1 MSAPDRVFLDAPTFN
16 LTVVPPSRSTR
27 LQRLLARD
35 LGLAVSVGLS
45 VVLSIASFVYF
56 YRLDMILGYGDTE
69 ARLLIT
75 DAVIHG
81 RHAGLAQLGGIWLPF
96 PQVYML
102 PFTWNDFLLHSGIG
116 GALPSMASYV
126 VASGALYKLVAHLTQ
141 SQASGVI
148 AVVAFSN
155 PNLLYLQST
164 PMSEVPFIAA
174 FVCAVYFVARWMAT
188 GRLHALFLAGVAATI
203 STLTRYEG
211 WALLGLLTLVVVYVC
226 WRGGLDYAAAEG
238 HLVFFGLIAFLGIGL
253 WLIWNRV
260 IFGDVMY
267 FLNSAYGTK
276 AVNATQLLG
285 VPAPYRGAGNLP
297 LSAELVGWTALINIG
312 WIAAA
317 VAVVGAVRLVVALRL
332 NSALVLALLLVP
344 IPFSVIMVYTG
355 GEVITAPP
363 LTPGVP
369 AANVRYG
376 LLVLPAAAF
385 LVGLIAGVRWLRW
398 PVLAACVASSALLF
412 VGGQVNMNEAAA
424 IRHSQNYE
432 LTTTAGEWLRSHYD
446 GGLVLAGKPSHE
458 DLLFHSRIGH
468 GSVVYP
474 GDRDEWRDD
483 LRDPAPEVSWIVM
496 TDGQPPDE
504 VWVALHGTSQLRDR
518 YQLVYTNRLVQIYH
532 REAT

>member
-1 MSAPDRVFLDAPTFN
+1 VRAPDQVYLDTAPFN
-16 LTVVPPSRSTR
+16 LTLVPPSHSNRM
-27 LQRLLARD
+27 QRLLARD
-35 LGLAVSVGLS
+35 PGLAVSLGIS
-45 VVLSIASFVYF
+45 VVLSITSFVYF

-75 DAVIHG
+75 DAVLHG
-81 RHAGLAQLGGIWLPF
+81 RHPGLAQLGGVWLPF

-126 VASGALYKLVAHLTQ
+126 VACGALYKLVSLLTKDQ
-141 SQASGVI
+141 FAGVI
-148 AVVAFSN
+148 SVVAFSN

-164 PMSEVPFIAA
+164 PMSELPFIAA
-174 FVCAVYFVARWMAT
+174 FVCAVYFVAKWMAA
-188 GRLHALFLAGVAATI
+188 GRLHALFLAGVAAAVA
-203 STLTRYEG
+203 TLTRYEG
-211 WALLGLLTLVVVYVC
+211 WALLGLLTLVVVYAC

-238 HLVFFGLIAFLGIGL
+238 HLVFFGMIAFLGVGT

-260 IFGDVMY
+260 IFGDMTY
-267 FLNSAYGTK
+267 FLTSAYGTK

-285 VPAPYRGAGNLP
+285 VPAPYRGAGNLQ
-297 LSAELVGWTALINIG
+297 LSAELVGWTALSNIG
-312 WIAAA
+312 WIAAGLAVLGAFRLA
-317 VAVVGAVRLVVALRL
+317 VARRLH
-332 NSALVLALLLVP
+332 SALVLALLLAP
-344 IPFSVIMVYTG
+344 IPFSIVMVYTG
-355 GEVITAPP
+355 GEVITDPP
-363 LTPGVP
+363 LTPGVDP
-369 AANVRYG
+369 ANVRYG

-398 PVLAACVASSALLF
+398 PALGASVASFALLF
-412 VGGQVNMNEAAA
+412 ASGQVNFDEAVA

-432 LTTTAGEWLRSHYD
+432 LTTTAGEWLQSHYD

-458 DLLFHSRIGH
+458 DLLFHSRVGH

-483 LRDPAPEVSWIVM
+483 LRDPAREVSWIVM

-504 VWVALHGTSQLRDR
+504 VWVALHGTNELRDR
-518 YQLVYTNRLVQIYH
+518 YVLVYANRLVQIYH
-532 REAT
+532 LGAT